1 MKVIKKPHPRMLI
14 AAAVAG
20 LFAAPAAV
28 VQAADIKVDVT
39 GSNIKR
45 VEGEGSLPVQVITR
59 EEIDR
64 TGVTSVAELLNYVSA
79 NNSAGAV
86 SVNNVIGG
94 QVNSIQT
101 ASLRGLGGQNTLVL
115 MNGKRLTQSS
125 GEIQGAYGVNLDVI
139 PFAAVE
145 RVEILKDG
153 ASAVYGSDAVGGVIN
168 FIMRQDYRGI
178 DAQVY
183 YGAPSSGGGGEAFNA
198 QITGGIGDLS
208 KDKYNI
214 FGSYFYQKQKSFD
227 QNRRSWSN
235 HSIDLD
241 QGLFALSG
249 QTFPAYI
256 STRGANGVPLGNLT
270 YPNCAPSIAIPAGL
284 VSGESRCWYDPA
296 AIDGVNAIPEQ
307 TTNSFYVA
315 GRWQFNPN
323 WQLYANG
330 SWARVETDFTIQP
343 TPLSDQITYG
353 PSGEFLSTILVQPTS
368 PYYPT
373 AAAAAAGIAGTPL
386 NVRYRANALGLRE
399 NVDVN
404 DQWQAVAGVKGSAWN
419 WDMDFNFAYSRGT
432 TKETPKNGF
441 FRDSQILPLLNTDGF
456 NPFGAQTPAFQSQI
470 DALQWR
476 EKALDATSSGYTMEA
491 KGSTDIYQLPA
502 GALALA
508 VGGQYGHQQLKQT
521 FNAALQIGDV
531 TGYGGNNLDI
541 DASRN
546 VWALFAEF
554 NIPILKTLEATAA
567 VRFDDYSDF
576 GNTTNPKFSIRWNP
590 VSTLL
595 FRGSWGTSF
604 VAPTLTQ
611 AYGANTTGLS
621 ELFGPNADPVRCPV
635 TGEQFDCQNQYNVRF
650 GGNPNL
656 QPQKATQW
664 QIGALIEPVS
674 AFNFGVDYF
683 NINLSNLISNGVTP
697 GTILD
702 NQTQY
707 GSLITRGPP
716 DAQFPNLPGP
726 IANIDQRFINLGEV
740 RIEGLDF
747 TAQVKLPP
755 TAFGRFTGNLN
766 GTYYIKYDTQQPD
779 GTFLGGVSNVFGA
792 ATSGVS
798 PRYKQYATITW
809 DYGPWTTTLGNQ
821 YISSYVDA
829 QTDGNDDLRRVGT
842 QSIWDLYG
850 AYSGLK
856 KWKFALGARNLF
868 NTPPPFTNQH
878 YDFQAGY
885 DVSNY
890 DVRGRFI
897 YGTIRYA
904 FN

>member
-1 MKVIKKPHPRMLI
+1 MKSKQMSQPRMLV
-14 AAAVAG
+14 AAAIG
-20 LFAAPAAV
+20 SLFAAPAAD
-28 VQAADIKVDVT
+28 VQAADIKVEVT
-39 GSNIKR
+39 GSNIRR
-45 VEGEGSLPVQVITR
+45 VEGEGSLPIQVITR

-64 TGVTSVAELLNYVSA
+64 TGATSAMDILTYVSA
-79 NNSAGAV
+79 NNTAGAV
-86 SVNNVIGG
+86 SVNSVIGG
-94 QVNSIQT
+94 QVNSVQT

-125 GEIQGAYGVNLDVI
+125 GEINGVYGVNLDAI
-139 PFAAVE
+139 PFAAIE

-153 ASAVYGSDAVGGVIN
+153 ASAIYGSDAVGGVIN
-168 FIMRQDYRGI
+168 FIMRQEYTGV

-183 YGAPSSGGGGEAFNA
+183 YGAPSAGGGGETINA
-198 QITGGIGDLS
+198 QITAGFGNLA

-214 FGSYFYQKQKSFD
+214 FGSYFYQKQNSFD
-227 QNRRSWSN
+227 QNKRSWSN

-249 QTFPAYI
+249 QTSPAYI
-256 STRGANGVPLGNLT
+256 STEGVNGVPLGSLS
-270 YPNCAPSIAIPAGL
+270 YPNCAPSVPVAAGL
-284 VSGESRCWYDPA
+284 VSDEARCWYDPA

-307 TTNSFYVA
+307 TTNSLYVS

-353 PSGEFLSTILVQPTS
+353 PTGNFLSTILIQPTN
-368 PYYPT
+368 PFYPT

-386 NVRYRANALGLRE
+386 NVRYRADALGLRS

-404 DQWQAVAGVKGSAWN
+404 EQWQGVGGVKGNAWN
-419 WDMDFNFAYSRGT
+419 WDMDFSFAYSKAT
-432 TKETPKNGF
+432 TTETPRNGF
-441 FRDSQILPLLNTDGF
+441 FRNSQILPVLNSDGF
-456 NPFGAQTPAFQSQI
+456 NPFGPQTPAFQSQV

-476 EKALDATSSGYTMEA
+476 EKALDATASGYAFEA
-491 KGSTDIYQLPA
+491 KGATDIYQLPA

-508 VGGQYGHQQLKQT
+508 IGAQYGHQELQQS

-531 TGYGGNNLDI
+531 TGYGGNSLDI

-546 VWALFAEF
+546 IWALFAEF
-554 NIPILKTLEATAA
+554 AIPITKTLEATAA

-590 VSTLL
+590 VSSLL

-611 AYGANTTGLS
+611 AYGSNTTGLS
-621 ELFGPNADPVRCPV
+621 ELFGPNADPLRCPV
-635 TGEQFDCQNQYNVRF
+635 TGEQFDCQNQYNVLF
-650 GGNPNL
+650 GGNRNL

-664 QIGALIEPVS
+664 QVGAVIEPIS

-683 NINLSNLISNGVTP
+683 NINLTNLISNGVTP

-702 NQTQY
+702 NQALY
-707 GSLITRGPP
+707 GYLITRGPVQP
-716 DAQFPNLPGP
+716 EFPNIPGP
-726 IANIDQRFINLGEV
+726 IVNIDQRFINLGEV
-740 RIEGLDF
+740 RIQGLDF
-747 TAQVKLPP
+747 TMQVRPPP
-755 TAFGRFTGNLN
+755 TEFGRFTGNLN
-766 GTYYIKYDTQQPD
+766 GTYYIQYDTEQPD
-779 GTFLGGVSNVFGA
+779 GSFLGGVSNVFGA
-792 ATSGVS
+792 STTGVS

-809 DYGPWTTTLGNQ
+809 EYGPWTATLGNQ
-821 YISSYVDA
+821 YISSYIDA
-829 QTDGNDDLRRVGT
+829 QVDGNGNLRRVGT

-850 AYSGLK
+850 AYTGLK
-856 KWKFALGARNLF
+856 NWKFAIGAKNLF
-868 NTPPPFTNQH
+868 DTPPPFTNQH

-885 DVSNY
+885 DVANY

-897 YGTIRYA
+897 FGTINFK